1 MQSYDDAMGLNPF
14 RKQGKS
20 TLDIALVVGFAV
32 ITLAF
37 VAWGF
42 FG

>member
-1 MQSYDDAMGLNPF
+1 MGFNPF
-14 RKQGKS
+14 RKRRAS
-20 TLDIALVVGFAV
+20 TLDIALVVGFVA

-37 VAWGF
+37 LAWGF

>member
-1 MQSYDDAMGLNPF
+1 MGFNPF
-14 RKQGKS
+14 RSQDKS
-20 TLDIALVVGFAV
+20 RLDIALVIGFV
-32 ITLAF
+32 ILTLGF